1 MHGRVEGKTALITGG
16 GSGLG
21 REAAM
26 HLAEEGANIVVSD
39 LNEDTAQATADE
51 INANRHAA
59 ALAARHDVSCEED
72 WADVL
77 RTTNSQFGSLHIL
90 LNNAGISIHG
100 PIEEVAFETWKQVQE
115 VNVDSVFWGCKL
127 ALPYMRETGGGSII
141 NISSTAALYA
151 NPMTLSYGVSKASVS
166 YMTKSVALHCAQQR
180 YNIRCNSIHPTFIK
194 TPLLERLAD
203 AAGRNVEDVHQSLG
217 DIVPLGEVLEPR
229 DVTFAVIYLA
239 SDESKMMTGAELVID
254 GGLTAG
260 YLPKI

>member
-51 INANRHAA
+51 INAQRQGAA
-59 ALAARHDVSCEED
+59 VAARHDVSSEED

-77 RTTNSQFGSLHIL
+77 KTTNSQFGSLHIL

-115 VNVDSVFWGCKL
+115 VNVDSVFWGL
-127 ALPYMRETGGGSII
+127 FGS
-141 NISSTAALYA
+141 T
-151 NPMTLSYGVSKASVS
+151 
-166 YMTKSVALHCAQQR
+166 TKTT
-180 YNIRCNSIHPTFIK
+180 Y
-194 TPLLERLAD
+194 TP
-203 AAGRNVEDVHQSLG
+203 
-217 DIVPLGEVLEPR
+217 
-229 DVTFAVIYLA
+229 
-239 SDESKMMTGAELVID
+239 ID
-254 GGLTAG
+254 GFLYSEELGQVLITIVGFYFGNAAASR
-260 YLPKI
+260 KT

>member
-51 INANRHAA
+51 INANRQGAA
-59 ALAARHDVSCEED
+59 VAARHDVSSEED

-77 RTTNSQFGSLHIL
+77 KATNSQFGSLHIL

-115 VNVDSVFWGCKL
+115 VNVDSVFGV
-127 ALPYMRETGGGSII
+127 
-141 NISSTAALYA
+141 A
-151 NPMTLSYGVSKASVS
+151 NW
-166 YMTKSVALHCAQQR
+166 
-180 YNIRCNSIHPTFIK
+180 RC
-194 TPLLERLAD
+194 
-203 AAGRNVEDVHQSLG
+203 
-217 DIVPLGEVLEPR
+217 
-229 DVTFAVIYLA
+229 
-239 SDESKMMTGAELVID
+239 
-254 GGLTAG
+254 LT
-260 YLPKI
+260 